1 LGAVWSDGGVD
12 EPGTPGP
19 GKALSLRS
27 AFRSIDLRAAQSY
40 DSIAPGL
47 DVKRSTP
54 FLRLG
59 VWLREDDTMREMGLQ
74 RFRRFARIVLHT
86 DDTPPRAALAFA
98 LGVFIAWTPILGFHT
113 LLALAL
119 AFLLGLNR
127 VAVLAGTL
135 VNNPWTIVP
144 IYSLSAY
151 FGAQL
156 LGSSAPAP
164 RLDGVSWKDFG
175 EFASQF
181 QPWIVPLTTGT
192 LILGTLCALL
202 SFPLVLYGIRWYRAL
217 RHQAG

>member
-1 LGAVWSDGGVD
+1 MGALWSDEGA
-12 EPGTPGP
+12 ETPDAGQRNTI
-19 GKALSLRS
+19 RS
-27 AFRSIDLRAAQSY
+27 AFRSIDLRAARPY
-40 DSIAPGL
+40 DPRASRPDAKG
-47 DVKRSTP
+47 SGA

-59 VWLREDDTMREMGLQ
+59 VWLREDDTMREIGIQ
-74 RFRRFARIVLHT
+74 RLKRFARIVLHT
-86 DDTPPRAALAFA
+86 DDTPPRAALARQI
-98 LGVFIAWTPILGFHT
+98 GMFIAWTPILGFHT
-113 LLALAL
+113 LLALGL

-151 FGAQL
+151 LGAQL
-156 LGSSAPAP
+156 LGSDAPAP

-181 QPWIVPLTTGT
+181 QPWIVPLAAGT
-192 LILGTLCALL
+192 LILGTVCALL